1 MEPGSKRGKNSSG
14 LTCIER
20 GSIIMKCVSLYTGCG
35 GLDLGFGDAGFQTVW
50 ANDIDPFA
58 LETYRNELKR
68 RGHALPEIFCGDV
81 SKAVLP
87 PKGSV
92 DVVIGGPPCQ
102 GFSVAGKMDPN
113 DPRSKQVW
121 EFFRVVEELEP
132 AAFVMENVKSLA
144 TNSRWAGT
152 IEALEAKGEAL
163 GYKCRV
169 MVLNAADYGVP
180 QMRERMFLV
189 GAKERTMPVP
199 VSVMKRKSVR
209 EALASLPTFGKPG
222 NDSICKAKVTA
233 AKTPVMRKSPY
244 AGMLFNGQGRP
255 VDLEA
260 AALTLPASMGG
271 NRTPIIDQMALE
283 EGEEPWIVGYHSHLE
298 ADGEPVSEVPAR
310 MRRLTVEEA
319 ACLQGFSTGMVFSG
333 SQCTKFRQIGNSVP
347 PALGMA
353 VAVELKK
360 LLEGN
365 AVDEE
370 WRGDQRCWVAED
382 AAEYGGAA

>member
-1 MEPGSKRGKNSSG
+1 
-14 LTCIER
+14 
-20 GSIIMKCVSLYTGCG
+20 MKCVSLYTGCG
-35 GLDLGFGDAGFQTVW
+35 GLDLGFGDAGFQTMW

-81 SKAVLP
+81 LKAVLP
-87 PKGSV
+87 PKGSA

-169 MVLNAADYGVP
+169 LILNAADYGVP

-189 GAKERTMPVP
+189 GSKERTMRVP

-298 ADGEPVSEVPAR
+298 AGGEPVSEVPAR

-319 ACLQGFSTGMVFSG
+319 ACLQGFPTGMVFSG

>member
-1 MEPGSKRGKNSSG
+1 
-14 LTCIER
+14 
-20 GSIIMKCVSLYTGCG
+20 MKCVSLYTGCG

-68 RGHALPEIFCGDV
+68 RGEPLPEIYCGDV

-87 PKGSV
+87 ARGSV

-132 AAFVMENVKSLA
+132 SAFVMENVKSLA
-144 TNSRWAGT
+144 KNSRWVGT
-152 IEALEAKGEAL
+152 IEALEEKGEKL

-189 GAKERTMPVP
+189 GAKERPMPRP
-199 VSVMKRKSVR
+199 VSVMKRMTVR
-209 EALASLPTFGKPG
+209 EALASLPGFGEAG

-260 AALTLPASMGG
+260 PALTLPASMGG
-271 NRTPIIDQMALE
+271 NRTPIIDQIALE
-283 EGEEPWIVGYHSHLE
+283 KEAEPWIIGYHSHLE
-298 ADGEPVSEVPAR
+298 ADGEPVSEVPSR

-319 ACLQGFSTGMVFSG
+319 ACLQGFPRGMVFSG

-347 PALGMA
+347 PALGAA
-353 VAVELKK
+353 VALELKK
-360 LLEGN
+360 LLEGGTE
-365 AVDEE
+365 EE
-370 WRGDQRCWVAED
+370 WRGDQKCWVAED
-382 AAEYGGAA
+382 TAEYGVA

>member
-1 MEPGSKRGKNSSG
+1 
-14 LTCIER
+14 
-20 GSIIMKCVSLYTGCG
+20 MKCASLYTGCG
-35 GLDLGFGDAGFQTVW
+35 GLDLGFGEAGFETIW

-68 RGHALPEIFCGDV
+68 RGHPLPEIFCGDV
-81 SKAVLP
+81 SKAVLLAR
-87 PKGSV
+87 GAV

-121 EFFRVVEELEP
+121 EFFRVVEQLDP

-189 GAKERTMPVP
+189 GAKDRPMPVP
-199 VSVMKRKSVR
+199 MKLMVRRTVR
-209 EALASLPTFGKPG
+209 EAFSALPAFGEPG

-233 AKTPVMRKSPY
+233 AKTPVMRRSPH

-283 EGEEPWIVGYHSHLE
+283 KGAQPWIVNYHSHLE
-298 ADGEPVSEVPAR
+298 GGGEPAVDVPEH

-319 ACLQGFSTGMVFSG
+319 ACLQGFPAGMVFSG

-347 PALGMA
+347 PALGKA

-360 LLEGN
+360 LLQGQSE
-365 AVDEE
+365 DEE
-370 WRGDQRCWVAED
+370 WRGDQKCWVAEE
-382 AAEYGGAA
+382 AVGYRVG

>member
-1 MEPGSKRGKNSSG
+1 
-14 LTCIER
+14 
-20 GSIIMKCVSLYTGCG
+20 
-35 GLDLGFGDAGFQTVW
+35 
-50 ANDIDPFA
+50 
-58 LETYRNELKR
+58 
-68 RGHALPEIFCGDV
+68 
-81 SKAVLP
+81 
-87 PKGSV
+87 
-92 DVVIGGPPCQ
+92 
-102 GFSVAGKMDPN
+102 MDPN

-121 EFFRVVEELEP
+121 EFFRVVEELDP

-152 IEALEAKGEAL
+152 IEALEAKGEGL

-189 GAKERTMPVP
+189 GAKEKPMPVP
-199 VSVMKRKSVR
+199 IKLMVRKTVR
-209 EALASLPTFGKPG
+209 EALSALPALGESG
-222 NDSICKAKVTA
+222 NDSVCKAKITA

-260 AALTLPASMGG
+260 PALTLPASMGG

-283 EGEEPWIVGYHSHLE
+283 KRVVPWVSGYHSHLE
-298 ADGEPVSEVPAR
+298 AGGQPVSAVPDR

-319 ACLQGFSTGMVFSG
+319 ACLQGFPAGMAFSG

-347 PALGMA
+347 PALGTA
-353 VAVELKK
+353 VAAELMK
-360 LLEGN
+360 LLKGQSEY
-365 AVDEE
+365 EE
-370 WRGDQRCWVAED
+370 WRGDQKCWVAED
-382 AAEYGGAA
+382 AVEYRVG